1 MDTRSKIL
9 TVESAVALTPVRPLA
24 LAAGL
29 FDILRTDH
37 ARVLAG
43 LRERAGGGSVMAVV
57 LPDARAVLSQRSRAE
72 LVAALRVIDYVVAAS
87 HAEFDRIAAALEPAA
102 VLRLEDA
109 DRARL
114 QQLIAHVHSRQ
125 AR

>member
-9 TVESAVALTPVRPLA
+9 TVETALALVPVRPLA

-37 ARVLAG
+37 ARQLAE
-43 LRERAGGGSVMAVV
+43 LRERTSAGALMAVV
-57 LPDARAVLSQRSRAE
+57 LPDPEAVLTQPARAE
-72 LVAALRVIDYVVAAS
+72 LVAALRVIDYVVAAT
-87 HAEFDRIAAALEPAA
+87 HADFDRLAATLEPAA

-114 QQLIAHVHSRQ
+114 QLLIAHVHSRQ